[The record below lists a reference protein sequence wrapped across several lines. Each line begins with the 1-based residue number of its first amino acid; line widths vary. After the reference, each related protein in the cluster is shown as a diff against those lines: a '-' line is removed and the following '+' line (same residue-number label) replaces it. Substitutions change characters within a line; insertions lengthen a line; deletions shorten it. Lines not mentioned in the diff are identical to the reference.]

1 MFIMNKTNI
10 KYNFR
15 LSFNTV
21 EVIAA
26 IIVPPFTFYIYW
38 IILLLLPYWCRLAF
52 SNGCIRRFSVNKSLV
67 V

>member
-1 MFIMNKTNI
+1 MNKTNI

-26 IIVPPFTFYIYW
+26 IIALPCTFLYYTH
-38 IILLLLPYWCRLAF
+38 
-52 SNGCIRRFSVNKSLV
+52 
-67 V
+67 

>member
-26 IIVPPFTFYIYW
+26 IIVPPFTFYIY
-38 IILLLLPYWCRLAF
+38 
-52 SNGCIRRFSVNKSLV
+52 
-67 V
+67 